1 MGSQAA
7 FAKGVKSFSRTALEL
22 HIFFAVKRIFKSIR
36 LNSSMLDRDKTLNM
50 GQTLEISRRSALL
63 GLGAALCAPSIA
75 SARASLRR
83 TLDIRNAQTG
93 ESFKGTYFGDGY
105 YEPDAMA
112 SLDYLMRDFHVDETI
127 MMDVRL
133 YDIFAALQ
141 DALDSR
147 EPLVITSGYRSQKT
161 NDKLRRRNRWAAKN
175 SLHIPGMAADL
186 KIHGVTSS
194 QLVKVVKSLNMG
206 GVGSY
211 RGSNFIHVDTGAVR
225 SWRR

>member
-1 MGSQAA
+1 MTQ
-7 FAKGVKSFSRTALEL
+7 T
-22 HIFFAVKRIFKSIR
+22 
-36 LNSSMLDRDKTLNM
+36 M
-50 GQTLEISRRSALL
+50 GQSVEISRRSALL
-63 GLGAALCAPSIA
+63 GLGAALCTPNIA
-75 SARASLRR
+75 SARVSLRR
-83 TLDIRNAQTG
+83 TLDIRNERTG
-93 ESFKGTYFGDGY
+93 EQFKGTYFGDGY

-112 SLDYLMRDFHVDETI
+112 ELDHLMRDYHVDESI

-141 DALDSR
+141 DALDTR
-147 EPLVITSGYRSQKT
+147 EPLVVTSGYRTQTT

-186 KIHGVTSS
+186 KIRGVKSG

>member
-1 MGSQAA
+1 MGYP
-7 FAKGVKSFSRTALEL
+7 LEMAHSL
-22 HIFFAVKRIFKSIR
+22 Q
-36 LNSSMLDRDKTLNM
+36 LT
-50 GQTLEISRRSALL
+50 RRSALL
-63 GLGAALCAPSIA
+63 GLGAALCTPAIA

-83 TLDIRNAQTG
+83 TLDVRNARTG

-112 SLDYLMRDFHVDETI
+112 DLDHIMRDFHVDESI

-133 YDIFAALQ
+133 YDIFAAIQ
-141 DALDSR
+141 DSLDTR
-147 EPLVITSGYRSQKT
+147 EPLVVTSGYRSRKT
-161 NDKLRRRNRWAAKN
+161 NDKLRKRNRWAAKN

-186 KIHGVTSS
+186 KIKGVTSA
-194 QLVKVVKSLNMG
+194 QLVKVVKSLKMG

-211 RGSNFIHVDTGAVR
+211 SGQSFIHVDVGAVR

>member
-1 MGSQAA
+1 MVTAPDLA
-7 FAKGVKSFSRTALEL
+7 RLLRCIWEAKPHSPRGLKASPVRPWNCISFLP
-22 HIFFAVKRIFKSIR
+22 
-36 LNSSMLDRDKTLNM
+36 
-50 GQTLEISRRSALL
+50 QTLEISRRSALL

-105 YEPDAMA
+105 YEP
-112 SLDYLMRDFHVDETI
+112 E
-127 MMDVRL
+127 
-133 YDIFAALQ
+133 
-141 DALDSR
+141 
-147 EPLVITSGYRSQKT
+147 
-161 NDKLRRRNRWAAKN
+161 
-175 SLHIPGMAADL
+175 HIPGMAADL